1 MQHPELGRRIL
12 DRVAEEVTEVGK
24 VEVMP
29 KQDGRNMTMVLAPE
43 KKVVPKKPSESK
55 PHAGD
60 DDLTSPQAPP
70 TEVVAEPAAVPDT
83 ESIVE
88 VEKTIEPA
96 TAAAAEPETAP
107 RRPTTPAAAKATMP
121 L

>member
-1 MQHPELGRRIL
+1 
-12 DRVAEEVTEVGK
+12 
-24 VEVMP
+24 
-29 KQDGRNMTMVLAPE
+29 MTMVLAPE

-88 VEKTIEPA
+88 VEETIEPA
-96 TAAAAEPETAP
+96 TAAAAEPEP
-107 RRPTTPAAAKATMP
+107 DPA
-121 L
+121 